1 MLCCFLSPNQCLIL
15 PRSTFLLRNFF
26 ADVLLI
32 SSPLVGNSK
41 RKENTIS
48 GLYCPKK
55 SPKLFIPKISPWLT
69 FSFIEKNEHT
79 FSLWILGS
87 PCPIILLGKGG
98 GSCFIIIYLCQSTP
112 TPAGLKL
119 VYFIFQYSL
128 CAHIHI
134 CVKIQVSHEKA
145 SFVLLSCTI
154 SLSTAFCS
162 KRELRPA
169 SFIFARHPTATAT
182 KKVSFYIVDSCLQI
196 PLSKNLG
203 INYPRS
209 PPFRP
214 APSPKI

>member
-1 MLCCFLSPNQCLIL
+1 MCLTTVFQTHHSNIQTEIQVVKNKRKHMILTPKRKKRKRKKKEVDEKSNCNYPSILVNTGTNPTVLCCFLSPNQCLIL

-98 GSCFIIIYLCQSTP
+98 
-112 TPAGLKL
+112 A
-119 VYFIFQYSL
+119 
-128 CAHIHI
+128 A
-134 CVKIQVSHEKA
+134 
-145 SFVLLSCTI
+145 VLL
-154 SLSTAFCS
+154 L
-162 KRELRPA
+162 
-169 SFIFARHPTATAT
+169 FIYVRAHQ
-182 KKVSFYIVDSCLQI
+182 L
-196 PLSKNLG
+196 
-203 INYPRS
+203 PRV
-209 PPFRP
+209 
-214 APSPKI
+214 